1 MKFAVPMNLSIAF
14 EIDAATAE
22 EAAQKIQN
30 AIYYKDDALFEEIR
44 KEFND
49 VIDCHYIEVHDDD
62 ILEKV

>member
-1 MKFAVPMNLSIAF
+1 MKFAVPMNLSIYF

-44 KEFND
+44 KEFNG
-49 VIDCHYIEVHDDD
+49 VIDCRYIEVHDDD
-62 ILEKV
+62 ILEEV

>member
-1 MKFAVPMNLSIAF
+1 MNLSIFF
-14 EIDAATAE
+14 EVDAVTAE

-49 VIDCHYIEVHDDD
+49 VIDCR
-62 ILEKV
+62 

>member
-1 MKFAVPMNLSIAF
+1 MKFAVPMNLSIFF

-44 KEFND
+44 EEFNG
-49 VIDCHYIEVHDDD
+49 VIDCRYIKVHDDD
-62 ILEKV
+62 ILEEV

>member
-1 MKFAVPMNLSIAF
+1 MKFAVPMNLSISF

-44 KEFND
+44 EEFNG
-49 VIDCHYIEVHDDD
+49 VIDCRYIEVHDDD
-62 ILEKV
+62 ILEEV

>member
-1 MKFAVPMNLSIAF
+1 MKFAVPMNLSVLF

-49 VIDCHYIEVHDDD
+49 IIDCRYIEVYDDD
-62 ILEKV
+62 ILEVV

>member
-1 MKFAVPMNLSIAF
+1 MKFAVPMNLSISF

-44 KEFND
+44 EEFNG
-49 VIDCHYIEVHDDD
+49 VIDCRYIEVHDD
-62 ILEKV
+62 ILEEV

>member
-14 EIDAATAE
+14 GIDAATAE

-30 AIYYKDDALFEEIR
+30 AIYYKDDVLFEEIR

-49 VIDCHYIEVHDDD
+49 VIDCRYIEVHDDD
-62 ILEKV
+62 ILEEV

>member
-1 MKFAVPMNLSIAF
+1 MKFAVPMNLSIFF

-44 KEFND
+44 EEFNG
-49 VIDCHYIEVHDDD
+49 VIDCRYIEVHDND
-62 ILEKV
+62 ILEEV

>member
-49 VIDCHYIEVHDDD
+49 VIDCRYSEVHDED

>member
-1 MKFAVPMNLSIAF
+1 MKFAVPMNLSIMF

-44 KEFND
+44 KEFNEI
-49 VIDCHYIEVHDDD
+49 IDCRYIEIHDADT
-62 ILEKV
+62 LEVV

>member
-1 MKFAVPMNLSIAF
+1 MKFAMPMNLSILF

-44 KEFND
+44 EEFNG
-49 VIDCHYIEVHDDD
+49 VIDCRYIEVHDDD
-62 ILEKV
+62 ILDEV

>member
-1 MKFAVPMNLSIAF
+1 MKFAVPMNLSIYF

-44 KEFND
+44 KEFNEI
-49 VIDCHYIEVHDDD
+49 IDCRYIEIHDAD
-62 ILEKV
+62 ILEEV

>member
-1 MKFAVPMNLSIAF
+1 MKFAVPMNLSILF

-44 KEFND
+44 EEFNG
-49 VIDCHYIEVHDDD
+49 VIDCRYIEVHDDD
-62 ILEKV
+62 ILEEV

>member
-49 VIDCHYIEVHDDD
+49 VINCRYIEVHDDD

>member
-49 VIDCHYIEVHDDD
+49 IIDCRYIEVYDDD
-62 ILEKV
+62 ILEEV

>member
-1 MKFAVPMNLSIAF
+1 MKFAVPMNLSISF

-44 KEFND
+44 EEFNS
-49 VIDCHYIEVHDDD
+49 VIDCRYIEVHDDD
-62 ILEKV
+62 ILEEV